1 MSKRFNLLNGRHLA
15 ELAAAGLW
23 NLERQASAVNQLN
36 VFPVPDGDTGTN
48 MRMTLAAGV
57 KELLRKPDV
66 HFGAAAA
73 AMADGM
79 LLGAR
84 GNSGVIL
91 SQLFSGFADYSR
103 DLETLSGGQL
113 AEALQRGVE
122 KAYET
127 VVKPVEG
134 TILTVARMAAER
146 GNQAA
151 DGSLPI
157 EVMEEVIRA
166 AAEALKDTPNQLPIL
181 KKAGVVDAGGQ
192 GLLYVYEGFM
202 RALRGEQE
210 KSVESDKFS
219 ESMVAVEGADP
230 TLNDTPP
237 GHHPVQALISADQIQ
252 YGYCTEF
259 IIKLTPGKK
268 KPFDQDEL
276 RNTLSALGDS
286 LLVAAAND
294 KVKVHVHAELPGDA
308 MNAAMVYG
316 DLIHIKIENMRE
328 QHARITEAAAVED
341 TAVEPGAPEQEGEPK
356 PCGIAA
362 VAAGDGLREAFLQQG
377 VDVVIFGGQT
387 MNPSAQDIADAVNR
401 VRAHTV
407 FVLPNNDNVIMAA
420 RQAAG
425 LVKDKRVE
433 TIPSGTIPQGFAA
446 VLAYQAD
453 LPAEANLGAMNKAI
467 RGVRSGQITRAV
479 RNSSIDDVNVRQGD
493 YIGIA
498 DKKLVAAET
507 ELADACRGLL
517 KHMLADGGDLV
528 GIYCGEGATGE
539 ATDAMRQ
546 WLADNYADLELDIF
560 TGGQPVYSYII
571 SVE

>member
-1 MSKRFNLLNGRHLA
+1 MSKRFTLLNGLHLA
-15 ELAAAGLW
+15 ELAAAGLR
-23 NLERQASAVNQLN
+23 NLERHASAVNQLN

-57 KELLRKPDV
+57 KELLSKPDV
-66 HFGAAAA
+66 HFGVAAA

-91 SQLFSGFADYSR
+91 SQLFSGFADYTR
-103 DLETLSGGQL
+103 DLETLDGGQM

-122 KAYET
+122 KAYQT

-134 TILTVARMAAER
+134 TILTVARLAADR

-151 DGSLPI
+151 DGALPI
-157 EVMEEVIRA
+157 EVMEQVIQA

-192 GLLYVYEGFM
+192 GLLYVYDGFM

-210 KSVESDKFS
+210 ESVEPDKFS
-219 ESMVAVEGADP
+219 GSMVTTDGADFA
-230 TLNDTPP
+230 LNDLPP

-259 IIKLTPGKK
+259 IIKLAPGK

-294 KVKVHVHAELPGDA
+294 KVKVHVHAELPGEA
-308 MNAAMVYG
+308 LNAAIAYG

-328 QHARITEAAAVED
+328 QHARITESAAVEGK
-341 TAVEPGAPEQEGEPK
+341 ANEPSAPDQVGEPK
-356 PCGIAA
+356 ECGIAA

-377 VDVVIFGGQT
+377 VDAVIFGGQT
-387 MNPSAQDIADAVNR
+387 MNPSAQDIADAMNR
-401 VRAHTV
+401 VHANTV

-425 LVKDKRVE
+425 LVHNKRVE
-433 TIPSGTIPQGFAA
+433 TIPSATIPQGFAA
-446 VLAYQAD
+446 VLAYHED
-453 LPAEANLGAMNKAI
+453 SPAEANLAAMNKAI

-479 RNSSIDDVNVRQGD
+479 RDSSIDSVTVRQGD

-498 DKKLVAAET
+498 DKKLVVADPGLAE
-507 ELADACRGLL
+507 ACCRLL

-528 GIYCGEGATGE
+528 GIYCGEGATDE

-546 WLADNYADLELDIF
+546 WLIDNYAELELDIF
-560 TGGQPVYSYII
+560 KGGQPVYSYII